1 MPRITA
7 RPNSDRDR
15 QGPAWVSSCSCFHMR
30 NKTISHERAFPL
42 SPSSH
47 TTNHKTQKSQDLDSP
62 APLIPGFLMGLM
74 PTWPGPLCR
83 LMLASLVRRRHGS
96 RPRDLADCKFEPHS
110 LSEPTTTA
118 YYL

>member
-15 QGPAWVSSCSCFHMR
+15 QGPARVSPCSCFHMR

-47 TTNHKTQKSQDLDSP
+47 TTHHKTTKLKRVKTSTPQH
-62 APLIPGFLMGLM
+62 
-74 PTWPGPLCR
+74 R
-83 LMLASLVRRRHGS
+83 
-96 RPRDLADCKFEPHS
+96 
-110 LSEPTTTA
+110 
-118 YYL
+118 